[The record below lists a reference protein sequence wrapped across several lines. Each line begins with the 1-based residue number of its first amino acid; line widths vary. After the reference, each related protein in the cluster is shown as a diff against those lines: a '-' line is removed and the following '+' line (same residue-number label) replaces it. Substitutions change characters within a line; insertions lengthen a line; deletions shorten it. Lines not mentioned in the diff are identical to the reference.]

1 VRKALAGLFVL
12 LVTASVTACGTGS
25 QAVSLN
31 TLSACHE
38 VLYLNEPVVPK
49 AHAMAVTMWPPS
61 LFRLMNQSGSPQL
74 EKLASDLPRDELAN
88 RPVMEG
94 ADWDSAVKYCQ
105 SIGQ

>member
-1 VRKALAGLFVL
+1 MRKALAGLLVL
-12 LVTASVTACGTGS
+12 LVAVSATACGTGS

-49 AHAMAVTMWPPS
+49 AHAIAVTMWPPS
-61 LFRLMNQSGSPQL
+61 LFRLMKQSGSPQL
-74 EKLASDLPRDELAN
+74 EKLASDLPRDELPN
-88 RPVMEG
+88 RGVMKG

-105 SIGQ
+105 SIRQ